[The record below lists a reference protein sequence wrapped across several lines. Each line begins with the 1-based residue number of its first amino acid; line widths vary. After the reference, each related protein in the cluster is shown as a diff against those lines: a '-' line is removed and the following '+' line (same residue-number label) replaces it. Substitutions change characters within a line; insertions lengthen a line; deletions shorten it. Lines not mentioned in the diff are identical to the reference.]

1 MVTKDE
7 DGKENEV
14 FFFCCARIEQR
25 LTGGAG
31 NFPLPVWAVAAAVA
45 VTHVPLGS
53 ESCPDGMMGVSRCL
67 GWAIIW
73 AEGTF
78 SKEAPTTPRIFG
90 STSPT
95 FFLWKLP

>member
-1 MVTKDE
+1 MRT
-7 DGKENEV
+7 GKKMR

-45 VTHVPLGS
+45 VAHVPLGS

-67 GWAIIW
+67 GWAIIVGRR
-73 AEGTF
+73 ALF
-78 SKEAPTTPRIFG
+78 PKRLPRHREF
-90 STSPT
+90 
-95 FFLWKLP
+95 